1 MITSQQGTPCDSYAQ
16 FLAEESAPEKWP
28 ITKVIFKESGT
39 DDGVTTDV
47 LRVTPGLP
55 YHVKVEVLRSGGTT
69 ISSIL
74 FDGVDFGKCIAP
86 GPNDDCSFHDC
97 TEELNWK
104 SLADNSHRLVSSP
117 FGTVALDIDL
127 KSLSKNCDCNKET
140 WECGRASSIAN
151 GSPLI
156 SAIKITLTPL
166 GKSYP
171 ISKSNIGFYRC
182 NLQVKN

>member
-1 MITSQQGTPCDSYAQ
+1 M
-16 FLAEESAPEKWP
+16 
-28 ITKVIFKESGT
+28 IFKESGT

-47 LRVTPGLP
+47 LRVTPGVP

-74 FDGVDFGKCIAP
+74 FDGVDFGECIAP

-97 TEELNWK
+97 SGELKWK
-104 SLADNSHRLVSSP
+104 ASSDNSHRLVSSS
-117 FGTVALDIDL
+117 FGTIALDIDL
-127 KSLSKNCDCNKET
+127 KSLSKNCDCNKDT
-140 WECGRASSIAN
+140 WECGKASSLAN

-166 GKSYP
+166 GKSP
-171 ISKSNIGFYRC
+171 LFSKSNIEFSIG
-182 NLQVKN
+182 Q